1 MKPVF
6 YMTLTAALIFTAC
19 KHSANTPLQDEFKG
33 LAGKWKLTAIYQG
46 YSGDND
52 LKIWRAVVEDKYLEF
67 NKDGSMTGDQYNA
80 FKVGDFYSDGQLTE
94 DSVIFT
100 YRNDVYNSDTT
111 RYLYTQISDELIL
124 YPLLTCIGICGMKYV
139 RVSGK

>member
-6 YMTLTAALIFTAC
+6 YMTLAAALLFAAC
-19 KHSANTPLQDEFKG
+19 KHSNTPLQHEFKG

-52 LKIWRAVVEDKYLEF
+52 LKIWRAVVEDKYLTF
-67 NKDGSMTGDQYNA
+67 NMDGSMTGDQYNA

-100 YRNDVYNSDTT
+100 YRNDVYKSDTT
-111 RYLYTQISDELIL
+111 RYLHTLTSDELIL
-124 YPLLTCIGICGMKYV
+124 YPLLTSIGVCGRKYV
-139 RVSGK
+139 RVTGK